1 MRDSSESGG
10 TEQCCGHRPST
21 QGPWDSGKSPAERNL
36 SSEGG
41 RAAEAGA
48 LQELKVF
55 LSEEGQSS
63 EKRYGG
69 VL

>member
-1 MRDSSESGG
+1 MLW
-10 TEQCCGHRPST
+10 T
-21 QGPWDSGKSPAERNL
+21 QTQHPWDSGKCPAERNL

>member
-1 MRDSSESGG
+1 MLW
-10 TEQCCGHRPST
+10 T
-21 QGPWDSGKSPAERNL
+21 QTQHSWDSGKSPAERKL
-36 SSEGG
+36 SSGGG
-41 RAAEAGA
+41 RAAEASA